1 MGKIVKA
8 SYDKSNKGMGN
19 LNVTDKVDE
28 SDKRHFTKALLND
41 LQALEKMLDGDYF
54 EENVRRIGAE
64 QEMFLVDASM
74 CAAPIALDVIEEA
87 KDERLTTELG
97 LFNLEINAQ
106 PLDFRGNCLSSME
119 NELHEILKV
128 VRTAARKLDADIVMV
143 GTLPTIQLSDY
154 VAENLTPLPRYKEMN
169 RVLTEMVGG
178 ERVIHIKG
186 LDEFQMSFKDV
197 FIEFSNTS
205 FQIHL
210 QVGISEY
217 VKYYNWSQAI
227 AAPVLAVAVNS
238 PLLLGHRLWHETRIA
253 LFQHATDARS
263 TVHQARN
270 QTPRVNFGEK
280 WVDDSLIEVFQE
292 DVARFR
298 IILTREVEEDSLDV
312 LQNGG
317 IPHLNAWQMHNGT
330 IWRWNRACYGI
341 IDNKPSLRI
350 EARFLPAGP
359 TVVDEIAN
367 SAFFLGLM
375 TTLPEEF
382 GDVREKMSFDDA
394 KNNFFN
400 VAQNGLNTQITWFD
414 GKIYSTRRLILEE
427 LLPLA
432 RKGLERAEIDAADI
446 EKYLG
451 IIENRTKAKVTG
463 AQWMLDSFEN
473 ICEKAN
479 LNTCLQTLTSAIK
492 TNQETNKPVHEWKL
506 AELSDEA
513 DWIEN
518 YCVVGQFMITDLFT
532 VRPED
537 VIDLAASLMNWQ
549 EIQHVPVE
557 DDEGKLVGIVT
568 HRDLLELLV
577 TSKPENETVI
587 RDIMKTEITTIAPET
602 MTLDA
607 LKLMR
612 EKNIGCLPVV
622 KDEKLIGLITAQ
634 DFLEISVRLLEEK
647 LRELEK

>member
-1 MGKIVKA
+1 
-8 SYDKSNKGMGN
+8 MGN
-19 LNVTDKVDE
+19 LNVTNKVDE

-41 LQALEKMLDGDYF
+41 LQALEKMLAGDYF

-64 QEMFLVDASM
+64 QEMFLVDSAM
-74 CAAPIALDVIEEA
+74 RAAPIALDVIEEA

-97 LFNLEINAQ
+97 LFNLEINAK

-119 NELHEILKV
+119 NELGEILEV
-128 VRTAARKLDADIVMV
+128 VRKSARKFDADIVMV
-143 GTLPTIQLSDY
+143 GTLPTVQLSDY

-169 RVLTEMVGG
+169 RVLTEMIGG

-186 LDEFQMSFKDV
+186 LDEFQMSFEDV

-217 VKYYNWSQAI
+217 VNYYNWSQAI

-270 QTPRVNFGEK
+270 QTPRVHFGEK
-280 WVDDSLIEVFQE
+280 WVNDSLIEVFQE

-298 IILTREVEEDSLDV
+298 IILTREVEEDSLEV
-312 LQNGG
+312 LQKGE
-317 IPHLNAWQMHNGT
+317 IPHLHAWQMHNGT

-375 TTLPEEF
+375 TALPEEF
-382 GDVREKMSFDDA
+382 GDVREKMFFNDA

-414 GKIYSTRRLILEE
+414 GKIYSTRRLILEQ

-432 RKGLERAEIDAADI
+432 RKGLEKAEIDAAEI

-451 IIENRTKAKVTG
+451 IIEERTKAKVTG

-473 ICEKAN
+473 MCEKAN
-479 LNTCLQTLTSAIK
+479 LNTCLQTLTSTIK
-492 TNQETNKPVHEWKL
+492 SNQEKNQPVHEWKL
-506 AELSDEA
+506 AELANEV

-518 YCVVGQFMITDLFT
+518 YQTVGQFMITDLFT

-557 DDEGKLVGIVT
+557 NDEGRLVGIVT

-577 TSKPENETVI
+577 VSKPENETVI

-602 MTLDA
+602 MTFDA

-622 KDEKLIGLITAQ
+622 KNEKLVGLITAQ

>member
-1 MGKIVKA
+1 
-8 SYDKSNKGMGN
+8 MGN
-19 LNVTDKVDE
+19 LNVTNEVDE

-64 QEMFLVDASM
+64 QEMFLIDSAM
-74 CAAPIALDVIEEA
+74 CAAPIALEVIEEA

-97 LFNLEINAQ
+97 LFNLEINAN
-106 PLDFRGNCLSSME
+106 PLDFRGNCLSSLE
-119 NELHEILKV
+119 NELHEILEV
-128 VRTAARKLDADIVMV
+128 VRKTTRKLGADIVMV
-143 GTLPTIQLSDY
+143 GTLPTVRQSDY

-169 RVLTEMVGG
+169 RVLTEMSGG
-178 ERVIHIKG
+178 ERFIHIKG
-186 LDEFQMSFKDV
+186 LDELQMTFENT

-205 FQIHL
+205 FQVHL

-217 VKYYNWSQAI
+217 VNYYNWSQAI
-227 AAPVLAVAVNS
+227 AAPVLASAVNS

-253 LFQHATDARS
+253 LFQHATDTRS
-263 TVHQARN
+263 AVHQARN

-280 WVDDSLIEVFQE
+280 WVNDSLIEVFQE
-292 DVARFR
+292 DAARFR
-298 IILTREVEEDSLDV
+298 VILTREVEEDSLEV
-312 LQNGG
+312 LNNGS
-317 IPHLNAWQMHNGT
+317 IPHLHAWQMHNGT

-375 TTLPEEF
+375 TQLPEEF

-414 GKIYSTRRLILEE
+414 GKIYSTSRLILEQ

-432 RKGLERAEIDAADI
+432 RKGLESAEIDAADI

-451 IIENRTKAKVTG
+451 IIEERTKAKITG
-463 AQWMLDSFEN
+463 AQWILDSFEN
-473 ICEKAN
+473 MGEKMT
-479 LNTCLQTLTSAIK
+479 LNTRLQTLTSAIK
-492 TNQETNKPVHEWKL
+492 TNQEKNQPVHKWKL
-506 AELSDEA
+506 AELSAETE
-513 DWIEN
+513 WIEN
-518 YCVVGQFMITDLFT
+518 YRVVEQFMTTDLFT

-537 VIDLAASLMNWQ
+537 VVDLAASLMNWQ

-568 HRDLLELLV
+568 HRDLLKLLV
-577 TSKPENETVI
+577 ISKPEDETVI
-587 RDIMKTEITTIAPET
+587 RDIMKTEVTAIAPET
-602 MTLDA
+602 MTFDA

-622 KDEKLIGLITAQ
+622 KNEKLVGLITAQ
-634 DFLEISVRLLEEK
+634 DFLAISVRLLEEK
-647 LRELEK
+647 LK

>member
-1 MGKIVKA
+1 
-8 SYDKSNKGMGN
+8 MGN

-41 LQALEKMLDGDYF
+41 LQALEKMLAGDYF

-64 QEMFLVDASM
+64 QEMFLVDSAM
-74 CAAPIALDVIEEA
+74 CAAPVAMQVIEEA
-87 KDERLTTELG
+87 NDERLTTELG
-97 LFNLEINAQ
+97 LFNLEINAK

-119 NELHEILKV
+119 NELNEILEV

-143 GTLPTIQLSDY
+143 GTLPTVQLSDY

-169 RVLTEMVGG
+169 RVLTEMSGG
-178 ERVIHIKG
+178 EHVVHIKG
-186 LDEFQMSFKDV
+186 LDEFQMSFDNV

-263 TVHQARN
+263 SVHQARN

-280 WVDDSLIEVFQE
+280 WVNDSLIEVFQE
-292 DVARFR
+292 DAARFR
-298 IILTREVEEDSLDV
+298 IILTREVEEDSLEV
-312 LQNGG
+312 LENGE

-341 IDNKPSLRI
+341 IDNKPSMRI

-359 TVVDEIAN
+359 TIVDEIAN

-375 TTLPEEF
+375 TALPEEF

-414 GKIYSTRRLILEE
+414 GKIYSTRQLILEQ

-432 RKGLERAEIDAADI
+432 RKGLEKAEIDAADV

-451 IIENRTKAKVTG
+451 IIEERVKSKITG

-473 ICEKAN
+473 MDEKAN
-479 LNTCLQTLTSAIK
+479 LNTRLQTLTYAIK
-492 TNQETNKPVHEWKL
+492 SNQEKNQPVHEWKP
-506 AELSDEA
+506 AELSA
-513 DWIEN
+513 ATDWTEN
-518 YCVVGQFMITDLFT
+518 YRVVGQFMATDLFT

-557 DDEGKLVGIVT
+557 NDEGKLVGIVT
-568 HRDLLELLV
+568 HRDLLKLLV
-577 TSKPENETVI
+577 VSKPENETVI
-587 RDIMKTEITTIAPET
+587 RDIMKTEITTITPET
-602 MTLDA
+602 MTIDA

-622 KDEKLIGLITAQ
+622 QDEKLVGLITTQ
-634 DFLEISVRLLEEK
+634 DFLEISARLLEEK
-647 LRELEK
+647 LVMLRK

>member
-1 MGKIVKA
+1 
-8 SYDKSNKGMGN
+8 MGN

-54 EENVRRIGAE
+54 EENVQRIGAE
-64 QEMFLVDASM
+64 QEMFLVDSAM
-74 CAAPIALDVIEEA
+74 CAAPVALKVIEEA

-119 NELHEILKV
+119 NELQEILEV
-128 VRTAARKLDADIVMV
+128 VRKTARKLDADIVMV
-143 GTLPTIQLSDY
+143 GTLPTVQLSDY

-178 ERVIHIKG
+178 ERVIHIEG
-186 LDEFQMSFKDV
+186 LDEFQMSFEDV

-217 VKYYNWSQAI
+217 VNYYNWSQAI

-270 QTPRVNFGEK
+270 QTPRVHFGEK
-280 WVDDSLIEVFQE
+280 WVNDSLIEVFQE

-298 IILTREVEEDSLDV
+298 IILTREVEENSLEV
-312 LQNGG
+312 LRKGE
-317 IPHLNAWQMHNGT
+317 IPHLHAWQMHNGT

-375 TTLPEEF
+375 TALPEEF
-382 GDVREKMSFDDA
+382 GDVRGKMSFDDA

-414 GKIYSTRRLILEE
+414 GKVYSTRHLILKE

-432 RKGLERAEIDAADI
+432 RKGLEKAEIDAADI

-451 IIENRTKAKVTG
+451 IIEARTKAKITG

-473 ICEKAN
+473 MCEKAN

-492 TNQETNKPVHEWKL
+492 SNQEKNQPVHEWKL
-506 AELSDEA
+506 AALSDET

-518 YCVVGQFMITDLFT
+518 YRTVGQFMITDLFT

-557 DDEGKLVGIVT
+557 DDRGRLVGIVT
-568 HRDLLELLV
+568 HRDLLELLI

-587 RDIMKTEITTIAPET
+587 RDIMKTEITTIATET
-602 MTLDA
+602 TTLDA

-622 KDEKLIGLITAQ
+622 KNKKLVGLITVQ
-634 DFLEISVRLLEEK
+634 DFLEISARLLEEK
-647 LRELEK
+647 LVTQSSRLPS

>member
-1 MGKIVKA
+1 
-8 SYDKSNKGMGN
+8 MGN
-19 LNVTDKVDE
+19 LNVTNKVDE

-64 QEMFLVDASM
+64 QEMFLIDSAM
-74 CAAPIALDVIEEA
+74 CAAPIALEVIEEA

-97 LFNLEINAQ
+97 LFNLEINAN
-106 PLDFRGNCLSSME
+106 PLDFRGNCLSSLE
-119 NELHEILKV
+119 NELHEILEV
-128 VRTAARKLDADIVMV
+128 VRKTTRKLGADIVMV
-143 GTLPTIQLSDY
+143 GTLPTVRQSDY

-169 RVLTEMVGG
+169 RVLTEMSGG
-178 ERVIHIKG
+178 ERFIHIKG
-186 LDEFQMSFKDV
+186 LDELQMTFENT

-205 FQIHL
+205 FQVHL

-217 VKYYNWSQAI
+217 VNYYNWSQAI
-227 AAPVLAVAVNS
+227 AAPVLASAVNS

-253 LFQHATDARS
+253 LFQHATDTRS
-263 TVHQARN
+263 AVHQARN

-280 WVDDSLIEVFQE
+280 WVNDSLIEVFQE
-292 DVARFR
+292 DAARFR
-298 IILTREVEEDSLDV
+298 VILTREVEEDSLEV
-312 LQNGG
+312 LNNGS
-317 IPHLNAWQMHNGT
+317 IPHLHAWQMHNGT

-375 TTLPEEF
+375 TQLPEEF

-414 GKIYSTRRLILEE
+414 GKIYSTSRLILEQ

-432 RKGLERAEIDAADI
+432 RKGLESAEIDAADI

-451 IIENRTKAKVTG
+451 IIEERTKAKITG
-463 AQWMLDSFEN
+463 AQWILDSFEN
-473 ICEKAN
+473 MGEKTN
-479 LNTCLQTLTSAIK
+479 LNTRLQTLTSAIK
-492 TNQETNKPVHEWKL
+492 TNQEKNQPVHKWKL
-506 AELSDEA
+506 AELSAETE
-513 DWIEN
+513 WIEN
-518 YCVVGQFMITDLFT
+518 YRVVEQFMTTDLFT

-537 VIDLAASLMNWQ
+537 VVDLAASLMNWQ

-568 HRDLLELLV
+568 HRDLLKLLV
-577 TSKPENETVI
+577 ISKPEDETVI
-587 RDIMKTEITTIAPET
+587 RDIMKTEVTAIAPET
-602 MTLDA
+602 MTFDA

-622 KDEKLIGLITAQ
+622 KNEKLVGLITAQ
-634 DFLEISVRLLEEK
+634 DFLAISVRLLEEK
-647 LRELEK
+647 LK

>member
-1 MGKIVKA
+1 MGSLKV
-8 SYDKSNKGMGN
+8 SDK
-19 LNVTDKVDE
+19 TDE
-28 SDKRHFTKALLND
+28 SHKRNFTKALLND
-41 LQALEKMLDGDYF
+41 LQALEIMLAGDYF

-64 QEMFLVDASM
+64 QEMFLVDAAM
-74 CAAPIALDVIEEA
+74 RAAPIALKVIEEA
-87 KDERLTTELG
+87 KDSRLTTELG
-97 LFNLEINAQ
+97 LFNLEVNAK
-106 PLDFRGNCLSSME
+106 PLDFRGNCLSE
-119 NELHEILKV
+119 LERELHEILDI
-128 VRTAARKLDADIVMV
+128 VRKTARKLDADIVMV
-143 GTLPTIQLSDY
+143 GTLPTVQMSDY
-154 VAENLTPLPRYKEMN
+154 VEENLTPLPRYQEMN
-169 RVLTEMVGG
+169 RVLTEMSGG
-178 ERVIHIKG
+178 ERIIHIEG
-186 LDEFQMSFKDV
+186 LDELQMTFGNT

-205 FQIHL
+205 FQVHL

-217 VKYYNWSQAI
+217 VRYYNWSQAI

-238 PLLLGHRLWHETRIA
+238 PLLLGHRLWHETRLA
-253 LFQHATDARS
+253 LFQHATDTRS
-263 TVHQARN
+263 PVHQTRN

-280 WVDDSLIEVFQE
+280 WVEDSMLEVFQE

-298 IILTREVEEDSLDV
+298 IILTREVEENSLEV
-312 LQNGG
+312 LQKGK
-317 IPHLNAWQMHNGT
+317 IPQLHAWQMHNGT

-350 EARFLPAGP
+350 EARYLPSGP

-375 TTLPEEF
+375 TALPEEF

-414 GKIYSTRRLILEE
+414 GQVYSTHRLILEQ

-432 RKGLERAEIDAADI
+432 RKGLESAEIDAADI

-451 IIENRTKAKVTG
+451 IIEERTKAKVTG
-463 AQWMLDSFEN
+463 AQWMLDSL
-473 ICEKAN
+473 AN
-479 LNTCLQTLTSAIK
+479 MDAETHLNVRLQTLTSAIK
-492 TNQETNKPVHEWKL
+492 ANQEINKPVHEWLL
-506 AELSDEA
+506 AELSDES

-518 YCVVGQFMITDLFT
+518 YRTVEQFMATDLFT

-537 VIDLAASLMNWQ
+537 VVDLAASLMKWK
-549 EIQHVPVE
+549 EIRHIPVE
-557 DDEGKLVGIVT
+557 DDEGQLVGIVA

-587 RDIMKTEITTIAPET
+587 RDIMKTDTITVAPET
-602 MTLDA
+602 LTLEA

-622 KDEKLIGLITAQ
+622 KDKKLVGLVTTQ
-634 DFLEISVRLLEEK
+634 DFLVISTKLLEER
-647 LRELEK
+647 LSDL